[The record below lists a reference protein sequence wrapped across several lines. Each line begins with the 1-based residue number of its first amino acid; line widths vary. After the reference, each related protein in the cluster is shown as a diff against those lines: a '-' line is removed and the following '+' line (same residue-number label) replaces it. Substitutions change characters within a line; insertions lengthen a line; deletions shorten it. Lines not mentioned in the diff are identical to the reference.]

1 MKHIFYKV
9 GFAVLIIAA
18 VMAITAGVAVAASP
32 PESTILG
39 AIQATVNNIWSTLT
53 GTNGLA
59 AIKSDL
65 STIKT
70 DVGTV
75 KTDVSTVK
83 TDVVAL
89 DGKIEAVA
97 ANATRMR
104 TYMFNTWPAPVG
116 VVHDVEFDEDQIAH
130 VSISFSG
137 ENFEGTD
144 FIKISGYLGFST
156 VELVNLTGAAANGAH
171 VVEFDANYFKIS
183 IYDASPGS
191 NIKPGFVVTETYGVD
206 SYSLLPPQD

>member
-1 MKHIFYKV
+1 MKHIFYKI

-18 VMAITAGVAVAASP
+18 VLAITGGVAVAASP
-32 PESTILG
+32 PETSILG
-39 AIQATVNNIWSTLT
+39 AIQATVNNIWSELT
-53 GTNGLA
+53 GTNGLV
-59 AIKSDL
+59 
-65 STIKT
+65 TIKA
-70 DVGTV
+70 DLA
-75 KTDVSTVK
+75 
-83 TDVVAL
+83 AL
-89 DGKIEAVA
+89 DGKVEAVA

-104 TYMFNTWPAPVG
+104 TYMFNMWPATPG

-144 FIKISGYLGFST
+144 YIKISGYLGFST

-171 VVEFDANYFKIS
+171 VIEFDTHSFGIS
-183 IYDASPGS
+183 VYDASPGS

-206 SYSLLPPQD
+206 SYSVLPPQD